1 MSARR
6 GATFRVEG
14 TTAAAFAPLQRHFE
28 AAFRSGAERE
38 AQLCVY
44 ADGERVVDLWG
55 SRGTEGHFGPDS
67 LVNIFSSGKSL
78 EAIALASLV
87 SRGLLD
93 YAAPIV
99 EYWPEF
105 GGAGKEATRVRDLMR
120 HEAGLAALRQ
130 SIAPADL
137 LTERL
142 KENSVGRVLEGHAQR
157 FRSNGEIREYHA
169 VTRGWIANEL
179 FRRIDPAGRTI
190 GEYLREEVASPLDAD
205 VHVGVAEEHLERVRP
220 VAPVPRGRYLRD
232 LLKPPGVAR
241 AISHDLFSLA
251 GNVLPL
257 LGGFRHRST
266 HDAPPPIE
274 GMRDAGTFNDPV
286 VRRGETPSANAHASA
301 RGLARLAAA
310 MAAEGELDGHRLM
323 SRAAWAALH
332 AEPVRRPMGME
343 TTFTQGGVAHFG
355 PHSRNP
361 HRIVRAL
368 NLGRDGYCGWMGLGG
383 SIFQWHPERRIGFAF
398 VPTSLHVPDFVN
410 ERGKAYQ
417 ALAVDCAARARA

>member
-1 MSARR
+1 MTGTAR
-6 GATFRVEG
+6 VDG
-14 TTAAAFAPLQRHFE
+14 TVAAGFEPLRRHFE
-28 AAFRSGAERE
+28 DAFRRGEE
-38 AQLCVY
+38 QYAQLCVY
-44 ADGERVVDLWG
+44 VDGERVVDLWG
-55 SRGTEGHFGPDS
+55 SADARAEFGPDA

-93 YAAPIV
+93 YAARIAD
-99 EYWPEF
+99 YWPEF
-105 GGAGKEATRVRDLMR
+105 AGAGKDGTRVRDLMR
-120 HEAGLAALRQ
+120 HEAGLAALGR
-130 SIAPADL
+130 SIAPDDL

-142 KENSVGRVLEGHAQR
+142 KENSVGRILEDHPPR
-157 FRSNGEIREYHA
+157 FRSNGEVREYHA

-179 FRRIDPAGRTI
+179 FRRVDPAGRTI
-190 GEYLREEVASPLDAD
+190 GEYLREEVAGPLAAD
-205 VHVGVAEEHLERVRP
+205 VHVGLPSAELERVKA
-220 VAPVPRGRYLRD
+220 VSPVPQGRYL
-232 LLKPPGVAR
+232 LELFKPPGLERRVA
-241 AISHDLFSLA
+241 HDVFALA

-266 HDAPPPIE
+266 ADAPPPIE
-274 GMRDAGTFNDPV
+274 GMRDVSTFNDPV

-368 NLGRDGYCGWMGLGG
+368 NLGRDGYYGWMGLGG

-417 ALAVDCAARARA
+417 ALAVDCLARGG